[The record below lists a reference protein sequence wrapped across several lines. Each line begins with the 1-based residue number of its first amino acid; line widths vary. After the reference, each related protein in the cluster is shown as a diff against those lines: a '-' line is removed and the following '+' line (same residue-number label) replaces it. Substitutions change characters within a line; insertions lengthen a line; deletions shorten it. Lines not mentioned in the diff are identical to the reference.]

1 MILGGPHVFFCFLV
15 YKPIEWWIFPPF
27 FFSLVA
33 LLSTVANWGTNLQE
47 FMGKSQVDESYLEIV
62 DDVPMKND
70 VFSRVISLPYGGSYD
85 IL

>member
-1 MILGGPHVFFCFLV
+1 MVDISTV
-15 YKPIEWWIFPPF
+15 

-47 FMGKSQVDESYLEIV
+47 FMGKSQVDESYLEFV

-70 VFSRVISLPYGGSYD
+70 VFSRVISLPYGGSYM
-85 IL
+85 IYYIIPK